1 MLLIKNGRVVD
12 PVTNTDRKLDVL
24 VDGAVITEVE
34 QQIDPEA
41 CREKYGTDDVCVI
54 DAEGLVVAP
63 GLVDTHV
70 HFRDPGF
77 TYKEDIETGAEAAAY
92 GGFTTVI
99 CMANTKPAVDNVE
112 TLEYIQRKGETT
124 GIHVIQTATVTK
136 DLKGKELV
144 DMELLAEHGVKGR
157 KVHPVIVRPALARR
171 LAHQRLQLGI
181 AARFAEVHIVDFGQ
195 PVEVQELVIDAVFQ
209 AVVALRDQPGHLH

>member
-144 DMELLAEHGVKGR
+144 DMELLAEHGAAGFTDDGIPIMDEEVLKIGR
-157 KVHPVIVRPALARR
+157 ASCRERV
-171 LAHQRLQLGI
+171 
-181 AARFAEVHIVDFGQ
+181 
-195 PVEVQELVIDAVFQ
+195 
-209 AVVALRDQPGHLH
+209 